1 MTIQVFTITDE
12 NGRDCSKC
20 TATKRAMDK
29 KGISYEAREMTA
41 AEREAFKAAGL
52 LSAPVVVTD
61 QETWAGFRPD
71 KILSL

>member
-1 MTIQVFTITDE
+1 MTTTVFTVKDE

-20 TATKRAMDK
+20 IATKRAMDK
-29 KGISYEAREMTA
+29 RGISYEAREMTD
-41 AEREAFKAAGL
+41 AEREAFKAAGH
-52 LSAPVVVTD
+52 LSAPVVVTE